1 MQLGRLEE
9 AADAYRDSLRK
20 IEQVIASVSTE
31 GGGGGRGGRG
41 GRGGDEGGCDD
52 MRMHLFETYAST
64 YEELV
69 CACLCGCSARQFTC
83 FTGAKV
89 QMLTRLRRQHLEH
102 YIERMPLRTEDRKIQ
117 DWKGEMD
124 KVSALLLTV
133 LALFALVD
141 LLALLVQ
148 MYHC

>member
-1 MQLGRLEE
+1 VPTLTQSG
-9 AADAYRDSLRK
+9 AAPGEPLCRGEGVQRDA
-20 IEQVIASVSTE
+20 E
-31 GGGGGRGGRG
+31 G
-41 GRGGDEGGCDD
+41 
-52 MRMHLFETYAST
+52 T
-64 YEELV
+64 
-69 CACLCGCSARQFTC
+69 QFTC

-124 KVSALLLTV
+124 KVSALLLAL
-133 LALFALVD
+133 LALLALIA

-148 MYHC
+148 MYQC